1 NKNNFNDRLFGMYF
15 FDNNKGVMCG
25 GNGCI
30 VKYDNRISSIINS
43 AENTSYGFTLLQNY
57 PNPFNPSTNIRY
69 NLNSDSY
76 IILKVFDI
84 LGKEIKT
91 LVHQKQSKGKYEIRF
106 DAENLPGGIYFYKIE
121 SEFNS
126 ETGRMLL
133 IK

>member
-1 NKNNFNDRLFGMYF
+1 
-15 FDNNKGVMCG
+15 MCG

-30 VKYDNRISSIINS
+30 VKYDNRISSIINNS
-43 AENTSYGFTLLQNY
+43 EENTSSGFTLLQNY